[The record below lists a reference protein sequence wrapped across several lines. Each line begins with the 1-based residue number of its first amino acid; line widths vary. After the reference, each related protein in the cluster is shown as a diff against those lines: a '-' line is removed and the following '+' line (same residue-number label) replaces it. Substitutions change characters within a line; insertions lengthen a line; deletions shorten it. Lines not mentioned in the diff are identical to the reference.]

1 MNEIQA
7 SLNAIINNGSIGQA
21 LSYAGIAIAGFAVAS
36 LLFRSLMMVMLGA
49 VATFYVF
56 FLNTP
61 ETALDKA
68 TTASTQ
74 LVSQL
79 VQTSECAA
87 GKVAHIHNIGLVIR
101 NGDVLT
107 IAEECGLLPR

>member
-1 MNEIQA
+1 M
-7 SLNAIINNGSIGQA
+7 
-21 LSYAGIAIAGFAVAS
+21 AGFAVAS

-74 LVSQL
+74 LVTQLSQA
-79 VQTSECAA
+79 SECAA
-87 GKVAHIHNIGLVIR
+87 AKVEHIRNIGVVIR

-107 IAEECGLLPR
+107 IAEECGLLPK

>member
-7 SLNAIINNGSIGQA
+7 SLNAILNNGSIGQA
-21 LSYAGIAIAGFAVAS
+21 FSYAGIAVVGFAVVS

-61 ETALDKA
+61 ETALDK
-68 TTASTQ
+68 TTIASTQ
-74 LVSQL
+74 LVTQL
-79 VQTSECAA
+79 VQASECAA
-87 GKVAHIHNIGLVIR
+87 GKVEHIRNIGVVIR

-107 IAEECGLLPR
+107 IAGECGLLPK

>member
-7 SLNAIINNGSIGQA
+7 SLNAILNNGSIGQA
-21 LSYAGIAIAGFAVAS
+21 LSYAGIAVAGFAVAS

-74 LVSQL
+74 LAEVSD
-79 VQTSECAA
+79 CAA
-87 GKVAHIHNIGLVIR
+87 GKVEHIRNIGVVIR

-107 IAEECGLLPR
+107 IAGECGLLPK

>member
-7 SLNAIINNGSIGQA
+7 SLNAILNNGSIGQA
-21 LSYAGIAIAGFAVAS
+21 LSYAGIAVVGFAVVS

-61 ETALDKA
+61 ETALTKPPQHRLNW
-68 TTASTQ
+68 SHNWFRPVIVRQ
-74 LVSQL
+74 GKLN
-79 VQTSECAA
+79 TSE
-87 GKVAHIHNIGLVIR
+87 IS
-101 NGDVLT
+101 
-107 IAEECGLLPR
+107 EW